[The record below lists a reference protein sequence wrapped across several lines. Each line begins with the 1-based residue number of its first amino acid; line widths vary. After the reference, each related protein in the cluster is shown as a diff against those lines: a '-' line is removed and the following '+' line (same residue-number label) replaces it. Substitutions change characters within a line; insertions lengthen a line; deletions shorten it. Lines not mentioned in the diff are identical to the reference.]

1 MPEAGSARL
10 GASTELIAELVAE
23 AAEEHG
29 LQPSQ
34 RPWHRSAAHSTRQ
47 LRPHEDEPLAAGKPS
62 PLKLT
67 HVAAPTS
74 SSPGS
79 SPGIQAVHGSPH
91 STSSPAVVLASQGD
105 GEASSMPSPDH
116 HQEAVSVEPA
126 SLPDSPFASRAV
138 QSQPVQHTTSGSGEA
153 PGSGRRSSGSGAPQ
167 QQVGQPAGSIGAA
180 SITTHAVQQQ
190 QAAQQVAQQ
199 QQVQSQQS
207 SEQDEGEDVYAR
219 FGSYDE
225 MVAHFRRLAA
235 EGRQQDE
242 PGKGEAA
249 AEEME
254 QQAGPSLPGGGGP
267 GGSLLRSLN
276 EQDFA
281 LTAASSFSGMHAA
294 CWAVP
299 HHQHC
304 LHLLPITCKALCP
317 VFS

>member
-1 MPEAGSARL
+1 MHEAGSARL

-29 LQPSQ
+29 LQPWQ
-34 RPWHRSAAHSTRQ
+34 RPWHRSAAHGTRQ
-47 LRPHEDEPLAAGKPS
+47 LRPHEDEPLAAGKRS

-67 HVAAPTS
+67 YVAAPTS

-79 SPGIQAVHGSPH
+79 SPGIQALHGSPH
-91 STSSPAVVLASQGD
+91 STSSPAVVPASQGD

-126 SLPDSPFASRAV
+126 SLSDSPFALRAV
-138 QSQPVQHTTSGSGEA
+138 QSQPLQHTTSGSGEA
-153 PGSGRRSSGSGAPQ
+153 PGSRRRSSGSGAPQ
-167 QQVGQPAGSIGAA
+167 QQAGPPAGSIGAA

-225 MVAHFRRLAA
+225 MAAHFRRLAA
-235 EGRQQDE
+235 ERLQQDE

-249 AEEME
+249 AEE

-267 GGSLLRSLN
+267 GGSLFRSLN
-276 EQDFA
+276 EQGFT
-281 LTAASSFSGMHAA
+281 LTATSSFSGMHAA
-294 CWAVP
+294 CWAGQ

-304 LHLLPITCKALCP
+304 MHLLPNTCKACCP